1 MSTKTMLVVL
11 AIGAALTVVAAIT
24 IAENGILSL
33 PSASAQGNQTMGGG
47 ANMTT
52 GGNMTA
58 GNMTK

>member
-1 MSTKTMLVVL
+1 MLVIL
-11 AIGAALTVVAAIT
+11 AIVAALTAVAATT

-33 PSASAQGNQTMGGG
+33 PSASAQGNQTTGGG

>member
-11 AIGAALTVVAAIT
+11 AVVAALTVVAATTIT
-24 IAENGILSL
+24 ENGILSL
-33 PSASAQGNQTMGGG
+33 PSASAQGNQTTGEG